1 MKNQCDE
8 EFRLVQYFVKDTIH
22 DLLKFL
28 IRDKFPF
35 KSEGDSIRM
44 IEEIQNGVI
53 KDYFWKKIIEKMY
66 DEKDIIVIK

>member
-28 IRDKFPF
+28 IRDKYPF
-35 KSEGDSIRM
+35 KSEADSLKM
-44 IEEIQNGVI
+44 IEDIQNSVI
-53 KDYFWKKIIEKMY
+53 KDYFLKKIIEKMY
-66 DEKDIIVIK
+66 DT